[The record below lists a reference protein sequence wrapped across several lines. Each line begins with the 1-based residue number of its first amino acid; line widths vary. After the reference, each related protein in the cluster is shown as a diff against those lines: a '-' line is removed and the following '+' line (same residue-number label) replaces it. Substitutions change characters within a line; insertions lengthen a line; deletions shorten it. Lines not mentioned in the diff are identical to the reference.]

1 MYLIVGLGNPEPEYS
16 KTRHNVGFDALNLV
30 ASKYKIDVNKK
41 GFDGLY
47 GIGEIE
53 GEKVILLK
61 PQTYMN
67 LSGKSIAQ
75 IKNFYKIPDENMI
88 VSYDDIDL
96 GEGVV
101 KIRKKGG
108 AGTHNGMRSIVN
120 ELNTTNFP
128 RVRIGTGM
136 PEYKEML
143 VSYVIEKLKDEE
155 YEKLVPAIEKAA
167 KDITDIVKHGVDYAM
182 NLNN

>member
-101 KIRKKGG
+101 K
-108 AGTHNGMRSIVN
+108 N
-120 ELNTTNFP
+120 
-128 RVRIGTGM
+128 
-136 PEYKEML
+136 
-143 VSYVIEKLKDEE
+143 
-155 YEKLVPAIEKAA
+155 
-167 KDITDIVKHGVDYAM
+167 
-182 NLNN
+182 